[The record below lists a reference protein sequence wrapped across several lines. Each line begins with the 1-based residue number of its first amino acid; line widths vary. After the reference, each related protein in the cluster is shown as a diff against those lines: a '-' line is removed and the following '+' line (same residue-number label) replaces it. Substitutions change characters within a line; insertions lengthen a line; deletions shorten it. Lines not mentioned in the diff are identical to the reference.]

1 MIFDP
6 TLDLKLERT
15 VDVKPE
21 LVWAAW
27 TKPELLK
34 QWFCPKPWSVSDC
47 ELDVRPG
54 GIFRTTMRSPEGQEF
69 PNLGCYLEVVPNR
82 KLVFTDA
89 LLPGYRPAAKSF
101 MTGVVLI
108 EPHGAGGTK
117 YTAIALH
124 NSEAARIEH
133 EQMGFADGWGKA
145 WEQLVELVKGQ

>member
-6 TLDLKLERT
+6 NLDLKLERT

-27 TKPELLK
+27 TKPELLMK
-34 QWFCPKPWSVSDC
+34 WFCPKPWSVSDC
-47 ELDVRPG
+47 ELDLRPS

-69 PNLGCYLEVVPNR
+69 PNVGCYLEVVPNR

-89 LLPGYRPAAKSF
+89 LLPGFRPAAKSF
-101 MTGVVLI
+101 MTGVVLF
-108 EPHGAGGTK
+108 EPLGDGGTK
-117 YTAIALH
+117 YTAYALH

-145 WEQLVELVKGQ
+145 WEQLVELVKGL

>member
-54 GIFRTTMRSPEGQEF
+54 GIFRTTMRSPEGQGF
-69 PNLGCYLEVVPNR
+69 PNVGCYLEVVPNR

-101 MTGVVLI
+101 MTGVVLL
-108 EPHGAGGTK
+108 EPHGDGGTK